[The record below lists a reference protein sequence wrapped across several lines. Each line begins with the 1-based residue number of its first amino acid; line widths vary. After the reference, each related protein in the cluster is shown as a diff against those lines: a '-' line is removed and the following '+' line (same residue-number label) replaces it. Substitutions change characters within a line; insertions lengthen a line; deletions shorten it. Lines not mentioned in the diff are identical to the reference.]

1 MQALVYSQSAP
12 FYLLRRALSSI
23 LPRRFFRLISGLK
36 LKEIPFKPPGPD
48 WVILRNR
55 LCGICGSD
63 LQLLRGRD
71 SLLMEPYGSFPAVL
85 GHEIVAEVV
94 STPAESS
101 WHPGDR
107 VVVEPLITCV
117 ERGLTPCGYC
127 ARGKYNLCENSS
139 GGGLAPG
146 NFTGYNR
153 SVGGGMAEYMAAH
166 VSRLIRLPDNLPDET
181 AVLTDSLAS
190 ALQPVLDHFPDDS
203 DTVVIYGAGIL
214 GQHMIRALR
223 VLGSSAHIVAVA
235 RHEFQV
241 DLARSG
247 GADTVLR
254 SPGRAGL
261 GKAVGARFLP
271 TTLGGGNLEGGA
283 DLFFDC
289 VGSSRSLQ
297 EGLLV
302 LRPSGK
308 LIMVGTASSLRRV
321 DFSSLWFRELHF
333 VGSMAFAHSRFQ
345 GHNVRTYQKAVD
357 LLANGN
363 YDAKGLLTHMF
374 PLQDYCKAFE
384 HAYDRCRY
392 QSVKVAMDLRENHR
406 GFGVRVISLF

>member
-12 FYLLRRALSSI
+12 LYLLRRALSSI
-23 LPRRFFRLISGLK
+23 LPRRFFPLISGLK

-85 GHEIVAEVV
+85 GHEVVAEVA
-94 STPAESS
+94 STSPGSA
-101 WHPGDR
+101 WRTGDR

-117 ERGLTPCGYC
+117 ERGLPPCRYC
-127 ARGKYNLCENSS
+127 AMGKYNLCESTRE
-139 GGGLAPG
+139 GALAPG
-146 NFTGYNR
+146 NFIGYNR

-166 VSRLIRLPDNLPDET
+166 FSRLIRLPDNLPDET

-190 ALQPVLDHFPDDS
+190 ALQPVLEHFPDNN
-203 DTVVIYGAGIL
+203 DTVVVYGAGIL
-214 GQHMIRALR
+214 GQHIIRALR
-223 VLGSSAHIVAVA
+223 ILGSSACIVAVA
-235 RHEFQV
+235 RHKFQY

-247 GADTVLR
+247 GADKVLI
-254 SPGRAGL
+254 SPGREDL

-297 EGLLV
+297 EGLLM

-308 LIMVGTASSLRRV
+308 LIMVGTAGSLRHV
-321 DFSSLWFRELHF
+321 DFSSLWFRELHL
-333 VGSMAFAHSRFQ
+333 VGSMAFAHSHFQ
-345 GHNVRTYQKAVD
+345 GRDIRTYQKAVD
-357 LLANGN
+357 ILANGG
-363 YDAKGLLTHMF
+363 YDAKGLLTHIF
-374 PLQDYCKAFE
+374 PLREYYKAIECAF
-384 HAYDRCRY
+384 DRRHF
-392 QSVKVAMDLRENHR
+392 QSVKVALRSR
-406 GFGVRVISLF
+406 L